1 MHRIAAFTAG
11 IRLLAVLPEVASG
24 SIPAPDGTYTAC
36 FQKKSGSLKL
46 IDATERACSPGTEVQ
61 VTWNQMGPG
70 SPAGISGGYGAA
82 MSAPDPITGCYQIIV
97 VDRVGTPM
105 AGGVVTVCK

>member
-1 MHRIAAFTAG
+1 
-11 IRLLAVLPEVASG
+11 
-24 SIPAPDGTYTAC
+24 
-36 FQKKSGSLKL
+36 
-46 IDATERACSPGTEVQ
+46 
-61 VTWNQMGPG
+61 MGPG